1 MIGTRISCNRSACS
15 NRAKIVTYCL
25 RLGFQEI
32 GFGYM
37 SVCRGGALLI
47 LGENTASYAQH
58 SNNNLRRSHG
68 VLDPYAHLELVVHI
82 SKGPG
87 LCSSLRINNWAQVN
101 SQKEK

>member
-1 MIGTRISCNRSACS
+1 
-15 NRAKIVTYCL
+15 
-25 RLGFQEI
+25 
-32 GFGYM
+32 M

-58 SNNNLRRSHG
+58 SNSSLRRSYG
-68 VLDPYAHLELVVHI
+68 VLDPYAHLELAVHI

-101 SQKEK
+101 SQKGK